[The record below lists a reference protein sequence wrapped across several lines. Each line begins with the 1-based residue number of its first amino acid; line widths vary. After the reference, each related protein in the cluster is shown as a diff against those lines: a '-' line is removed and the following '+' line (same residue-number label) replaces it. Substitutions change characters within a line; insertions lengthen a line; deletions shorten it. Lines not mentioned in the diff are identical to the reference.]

1 MRLVERGDGV
11 ADRNLWY
18 RYFFWQWLFRD
29 VQVSD
34 PWQRAAAR
42 AHNMRQCMHMPVYVR
57 RWMGLSAFHFLAGCL
72 LEPTFL
78 LLAAVFFCSFA
89 MSTCVLTTAA
99 VSWVMLR
106 G

>member
-1 MRLVERGDGV
+1 MRLVNRDGAEPGRSV
-11 ADRNLWY
+11 WY

-29 VQVSD
+29 VCVSD

-42 AHNMRQCMHMPVYVR
+42 SHNLQRRMYLTVYMR
-57 RWMGLSAFHFLAGCL
+57 RWSGLCLFHFAAGCL
-72 LEPTFL
+72 LEPWFL
-78 LLAAVFFCSFA
+78 LLAAAFFCSFA

-99 VSWVMLR
+99 VSWVMLK